1 MRLSLCGSVAV
12 SLFILA
18 SGALAADGKAIY
30 EQNCAGCHKMLAPKT
45 GDKAA
50 WAPLI
55 KEGTDALVAS
65 VIKGKGMMP
74 PRGGHANL
82 SDADIKA
89 SVEFVESA
97 SK

>member
-1 MRLSLCGSVAV
+1 MKLSLCGFVAA

-18 SGALAADGKAIY
+18 SGAQAADGQAVY
-30 EQNCAGCHKMLAPKT
+30 DQNCAGCHKMLAPKT

-55 KEGTDALVAS
+55 KQGTDTLVAS

-89 SVEFVESA
+89 AVEFMEGK

>member
-1 MRLSLCGSVAV
+1 MKLSILGYAIASV
-12 SLFILA
+12 FIVA
-18 SGALAADGKAIY
+18 TGAQAADGKTVY
-30 EQNCAGCHKMLAPKT
+30 DQDCAGCHKMMAPKT

-55 KEGTDALVAS
+55 KTGTDALTAN

-74 PRGGHANL
+74 ARAGKPNL

-89 SVEFVESA
+89 AVEYMEDQ

>member
-1 MRLSLCGSVAV
+1 MKLLLSVSVVAGV
-12 SLFILA
+12 LIA
-18 SGALAADGKAIY
+18 TSGAQAADGQAIY
-30 EQNCAGCHKMLAPKT
+30 TANCASCHQMLTPKT

-55 KEGTDALVAS
+55 KQGTDTLVAA

-89 SVEFVESA
+89 AVTYIESK
-97 SK
+97 SQ

>member
-1 MRLSLCGSVAV
+1 MKLSLCGYVIAG
-12 SLFILA
+12 ILIVA
-18 SGALAADGKAIY
+18 SGAQAADGQAVY
-30 EQNCAGCHKMLAPKT
+30 DANCAACHKMLAPKT

-55 KEGTDALVAS
+55 KQGTDTLAAS

-74 PRGGHANL
+74 ARGGHANL

-89 SVEFVESA
+89 AVGFMESK

>member
-1 MRLSLCGSVAV
+1 MRLSLCVYVVA
-12 SLFILA
+12 SLFIVA
-18 SGALAADGKAIY
+18 SAAQAADGQAVY
-30 EQNCAGCHKMLAPKT
+30 DQNCAGCHKMLAPKT
-45 GDKAA
+45 GDKTA

-55 KEGTDALVAS
+55 KQGTAALTAS

-74 PRGGHANL
+74 ARGGHANL

-89 SVEFVESA
+89 AVEHMESQ

>member
-1 MRLSLCGSVAV
+1 MKLSLCGYAAA

-18 SGALAADGKAIY
+18 GAAQAADGQAVY
-30 EQNCAGCHKMLAPKT
+30 TANCAACHQMMAPKT
-45 GDKAA
+45 GDKVA

-55 KEGTDALVAS
+55 KQGTDVLTAS

-74 PRGGHANL
+74 AKGGHANL

-89 SVEFVESA
+89 AVEYMESK

>member
-1 MRLSLCGSVAV
+1 MKLSLCGYAVA
-12 SLFILA
+12 SIFIVA
-18 SGALAADGKAIY
+18 SGAQAADGQAVY
-30 EQNCAGCHKMLAPKT
+30 TQNCAGCHQMLAPKT

-55 KEGTDALVAS
+55 KQGTDTLVAS

-74 PRGGHANL
+74 ARGGHANL

-89 SVEFVESA
+89 SVEYIESK